1 MKNFENS
8 FNIKEDDSI
17 SKESKILNVQNY
29 FDNSINISEIENKD
43 FEQQKKFDLNEEN
56 NIENSLSC
64 NFEDQSIQQ
73 LNKEINTKNNYK
85 KKITKEDLNNIPL
98 PIFSCIYCSNDCI
111 SFKHLSNEQL
121 SSKYYIQTSIYDMK
135 ILDKLIQFKHII
147 DQYNKNS
154 PLLDVIIKNSEYLKK
169 FFKREDFIN
178 FYKTEKFKSF
188 FSYNNLKIK
197 NFFLQKIE
205 KFIIRKKN
213 KDLTNK
219 KINGNKLIGKNISY
233 NKLSFHNNN
242 SNSIVNENC
251 SNFLGKIKNSNN
263 TFGTGTCQGTGSYSS
278 MNNIISFSLN
288 NNENNNILCLNNLNM
303 MENIMEKIE
312 KNEESENDEEG
323 GEEFL
328 NFFGNESQINNEIN
342 KNKISFE
349 DKYYDIWNPD
359 ITYIKEENDEKEY
372 ENIMSNSNKDNN
384 DNDIN
389 CMRNNNINLSG
400 GEQEDNNSGKIFSER
415 RIKEI
420 KKIFN
425 YSQSSCLKNKKI
437 NIKKSEK
444 NKESFDLNQNNNENL
459 NINNNKDNLITNDYL
474 RNNLLK
480 FKSFYLNKNKKNILN
495 INNNNNRNLLNLFNN
510 KKSINLDSKE
520 NLYHTKDLDINI
532 NIKINKEKR
541 KDNKKIQEKIKNMT
555 INTIN
560 HEKNLLFLIKHPKT
574 TSHSNKLNTKLMHIN
589 VISPKFTKKQFSS
602 SKDRRNNKNKNKE
615 NVIIEKPREKVRYS
629 TSRVKKFIDK
639 ENNYNY
645 ILSDFYENNIQI
657 HNSRNY
663 VIKRKEILGKNINNY
678 NNFLKPNS
686 LLINGGYLR
695 EKSGQSSCSN
705 SQINLSNILHK
716 NKDNEKLNELIK
728 RIYKKNYKI
737 NINDF
742 ILSNKKLKEKLNS
755 QKLNIN
761 KINVPIINKRS
772 VSVNRPMLEKKNL
785 IKLKI

>member
-1 MKNFENS
+1 M
-8 FNIKEDDSI
+8 
-17 SKESKILNVQNY
+17 
-29 FDNSINISEIENKD
+29 
-43 FEQQKKFDLNEEN
+43 
-56 NIENSLSC
+56 
-64 NFEDQSIQQ
+64 
-73 LNKEINTKNNYK
+73 
-85 KKITKEDLNNIPL
+85 
-98 PIFSCIYCSNDCI
+98 
-111 SFKHLSNEQL
+111 
-121 SSKYYIQTSIYDMK
+121 
-135 ILDKLIQFKHII
+135 
-147 DQYNKNS
+147 
-154 PLLDVIIKNSEYLKK
+154 
-169 FFKREDFIN
+169 
-178 FYKTEKFKSF
+178 
-188 FSYNNLKIK
+188 
-197 NFFLQKIE
+197 
-205 KFIIRKKN
+205 
-213 KDLTNK
+213 TNK

-328 NFFGNESQINNEIN
+328 NFFGNESQINNNIN
-342 KNKISFE
+342 KNIISFE

-359 ITYIKEENDEKEY
+359 ITNIKEENDEKEY
-372 ENIMSNSNKDNN
+372 ENIISNSNKDNN

-389 CMRNNNINLSG
+389 CIRNNNINLSG

-510 KKSINLDSKE
+510 KKSINLDNKE

-589 VISPKFTKKQFSS
+589 VGSPKFTKKPFSS

-678 NNFLKPNS
+678 NNFLKSNS
-686 LLINGGYLR
+686 LLMNGGYFR

-772 VSVNRPMLEKKNL
+772 MSVNRPMLEKKNL